1 MTKTLKP
8 AAGLKV
14 RKPDGQHLKAAGEN
28 VELTSYWQ
36 RRIIAGDVIE
46 TDAAAADPKIKGG
59 K

>member
-1 MTKTLKP
+1 MIKIIKP

-14 RKPDGQHLKAAGEN
+14 RKPDGQHLKNAGEP

-46 TDAAAADPKIKGG
+46 TDAAAADTKIKGG